1 VELTKEAGRILIKNV
16 TKIFARSDSDST
28 LIALEDVN
36 MDIQPTEFVS
46 IVGTSGCGKST
57 LLRIIA
63 GLESA
68 TFGQAFCDGEV
79 ISGTNPKRGLVFQ
92 EHSLF
97 PWLSVRDNIAFG
109 LRATG
114 KYESGMEMADRL
126 ISVSGLSEFTHSYP
140 HQLSGGMRQ
149 RVSLVRSLVVSPDVL
164 LLDEPL
170 GALDSFTR
178 MNLQDEL
185 LKLWN
190 ENKNTMILIT
200 HDVDEAIYLS
210 QRIFIMSPR
219 PGRIA
224 GEIPLRMSYPR
235 NRGSSEFVSVRNA
248 ILRKLDFAKEEQEE
262 YNL

>member
-1 VELTKEAGRILIKNV
+1 MEVRPA
-16 TKIFARSDSDST
+16 
-28 LIALEDVN
+28 
-36 MDIQPTEFVS
+36 EFIS

-63 GLESA
+63 GLDTV
-68 TFGQAFCDGEV
+68 TFGQVCCDGEPV
-79 ISGTNPKRGLVFQ
+79 AGTNPKRGLVFQ

-97 PWLSVRDNIAFG
+97 PWLSVRENIAFG
-109 LRATG
+109 LRAVG
-114 KYESGMEMADRL
+114 RYKSACGQVDGL
-126 ISVSGLSEFTHSYP
+126 ISVIGLSEFANSYP

-149 RVSLVRSLVVSPDVL
+149 RVSLARALAVSPDVL

-178 MNLQDEL
+178 MNIQDEL

-190 ENKNTMILIT
+190 EHRTTMILIT

-210 QRIFIMSPR
+210 QRICIMSPR

-224 GEIPLRMSYPR
+224 GEIPLGMSYPR
-235 NRGSSEFVSVRNA
+235 NRGSSGFVSVRNE
-248 ILRKLDFAKEEQEE
+248 ILRRLDFAKEEHEE

>member
-1 VELTKEAGRILIKNV
+1 LELTERSGHISIENV
-16 TKIFARSDSDST
+16 TKIFARADLNST
-28 LIALEDVN
+28 LIALDGVN
-36 MDIQPTEFVS
+36 LEVRPAEFIS

-63 GLESA
+63 GLETV
-68 TFGQAFCDGEV
+68 TFGQARCDGKP
-79 ISGTNPKRGLVFQ
+79 IAGTNPKRGLVFQ

-97 PWLSVRDNIAFG
+97 PWLSARDNIAFG
-109 LRATG
+109 LRAAG
-114 KYESGMEMADRL
+114 RYKSSDGLVDGL
-126 ISVSGLSEFTHSYP
+126 ISAVGLSEFANSYP

-149 RVSLVRSLVVSPDVL
+149 RVALVRALVVSPDVL

-178 MNLQDEL
+178 MNIQDEL
-185 LKLWN
+185 LKLWK
-190 ENKNTMILIT
+190 EHENTMILIT

-210 QRIFIMSPR
+210 QRIYIMSPR
-219 PGRIA
+219 PGRIT

-235 NRGSSEFVSVRNA
+235 NRSSSEFVNIRNE
-248 ILRKLDFAKEEQEE
+248 ILRRLNFAKEEYEE

>member
-1 VELTKEAGRILIKNV
+1 MSGQAGHIIVKNL
-16 TKIFARSDSDST
+16 TKIFARSDLNAT
-28 LIALEDVN
+28 LVALENLD
-36 MDIQPTEFVS
+36 MEILPTEFIS

-63 GLESA
+63 GLETA
-68 TFGQAFCDGEV
+68 TFGQVFCDGEA
-79 ISGTNPKRGLVFQ
+79 IRDTDPRRGLVFQ

-114 KYESGMEMADRL
+114 KYRSSVELVDRM
-126 ISVSGLSEFTHSYP
+126 ISIVGLQEFANSYP

-149 RVSLVRSLVVSPDVL
+149 RVSLVRALIVSPNVL

-178 MNLQDEL
+178 MNMQDEL
-185 LKLWN
+185 LRLWN
-190 ENKNTMILIT
+190 EHRNTMILIT

-210 QRIFIMSPR
+210 QRIYIMSPR

-224 GEIPLRMSYPR
+224 CEIPLRISYPR
-235 NRGSSEFVSVRNA
+235 NRSSSEFVNVRNM
-248 ILRKLDFAKEEQEE
+248 ILRKLDFAKEEQED

>member
-1 VELTKEAGRILIKNV
+1 MSAGAGHISIQNV
-16 TKIFARSDSDST
+16 TKIFARTDLDST
-28 LIALEDVN
+28 LVALESVN
-36 MDIQPTEFVS
+36 MEIRPAEFIS

-63 GLESA
+63 GLEAA
-68 TFGQAFCDGEV
+68 TFGQVRCDGE
-79 ISGTNPKRGLVFQ
+79 IIAGTNPKRGLVFQ

-109 LRATG
+109 LRAAG
-114 KYESGMEMADRL
+114 RYKSGADLVDGL
-126 ISVSGLSEFTHSYP
+126 ISRVGLSEFSGSYP

-149 RVSLVRSLVVSPDVL
+149 RVSLVRALVVSPDVL

-178 MNLQDEL
+178 MNIQDEI

-190 ENKNTMILIT
+190 EHKNTMILIT

-210 QRIFIMSPR
+210 QRIYIMSPR
-219 PGRIA
+219 PGRIVK
-224 GEIPLRMSYPR
+224 EIPLGMSYPR
-235 NRGSSEFVSVRNA
+235 NRGSSEFTAVRSE
-248 ILRKLDFAKEEQEE
+248 ILRRLDFAKEEQEE

>member
-1 VELTKEAGRILIKNV
+1 MV
-16 TKIFARSDSDST
+16 
-28 LIALEDVN
+28 ALENVD
-36 MDIQPTEFVS
+36 MEIEPTEFIS

-63 GLESA
+63 GLETA
-68 TFGQAFCDGEV
+68 TYGQVLCDGE
-79 ISGTNPKRGLVFQ
+79 IINGADPRRGLVFQ

-109 LRATG
+109 LHATG
-114 KYESGMEMADRL
+114 KYESNSGLADRL
-126 ISVSGLSEFTHSYP
+126 ISIVGLSEFANSYP

-149 RVSLVRSLVVSPDVL
+149 RVSLVRALVVSPNVL

-178 MNLQDEL
+178 MIIQDEL
-185 LKLWN
+185 LNLWN
-190 ENKNTMILIT
+190 ERRNTMILIT

-210 QRIFIMSPR
+210 QRIYIMSPR
-219 PGRIA
+219 PGRITS
-224 GEIPLRMSYPR
+224 EIPLVMSYPR
-235 NRGSSEFVSVRNA
+235 NRGSSEFVNVRNA
-248 ILRKLDFAKEEQEE
+248 ILKQLNFAKEEQED

>member
-1 VELTKEAGRILIKNV
+1 MTKRAGHISIQNV
-16 TKIFARSDSDST
+16 TKIFARADLNST
-28 LIALEDVN
+28 LVALENVN
-36 MDIQPTEFVS
+36 MEIQPAEFVS

-63 GLESA
+63 GLESV
-68 TFGQAFCDGEV
+68 TFGQAYCDGEV
-79 ISGTNPKRGLVFQ
+79 IAGANPKRGLVFQ

-114 KYESGMEMADRL
+114 RYKSGADMVDRL
-126 ISVSGLSEFTHSYP
+126 ISRVDLSEFADSYP

-149 RVSLVRSLVVSPDVL
+149 RVSLVRALVVSPDVL

-178 MNLQDEL
+178 MNIQDEL

-190 ENKNTMILIT
+190 EHKNTMILIT

-210 QRIFIMSPR
+210 QRIYIMSPR
-219 PGRIA
+219 PGRIVK
-224 GEIPLRMSYPR
+224 EIPLRMSYPR
-235 NRGSSEFVSVRNA
+235 NRGSSEFTVVRNE
-248 ILRKLDFAKEEQEE
+248 ILRRLDFAKEEQEE

>member
-1 VELTKEAGRILIKNV
+1 ME
-16 TKIFARSDSDST
+16 
-28 LIALEDVN
+28 
-36 MDIQPTEFVS
+36 IQSAEFIS

-63 GLESA
+63 GLETA
-68 TFGQAFCDGEV
+68 TFGQAYCGGEL
-79 ISGTNPKRGLVFQ
+79 ITGTNPKRGLVFQ

-109 LRATG
+109 LRVAG
-114 KYESGMEMADRL
+114 RYKSDAGLVDEL
-126 ISVSGLSEFTHSYP
+126 ISIIGLSEFAGSYP

-149 RVSLVRSLVVSPDVL
+149 RVSLVRALAVSPDVL

-178 MNLQDEL
+178 MNIQDEL

-190 ENKNTMILIT
+190 KHKNTMILIT

-210 QRIFIMSPR
+210 QRIYIMSPR

-224 GEIPLRMSYPR
+224 DEISLRMSYPR
-235 NRGSSEFVSVRNA
+235 NRGSSEFVNVRNG
-248 ILRKLDFAKEEQEE
+248 ILRKLDFAKEDQED

>member
-1 VELTKEAGRILIKNV
+1 MTTPAGHISIKNV
-16 TKIFARSDSDST
+16 TKIFARTDLNST
-28 LIALEDVN
+28 LVALEGVN
-36 MDIQPTEFVS
+36 MEVRPAEFIS

-63 GLESA
+63 GLETA
-68 TFGQAFCDGEV
+68 TFGQAYCDGEP

-109 LRATG
+109 LRAAG
-114 KYESGMEMADRL
+114 SYKSGAKLVEGL
-126 ISVSGLSEFTHSYP
+126 ISIVGLSEFADSYP

-149 RVSLVRSLVVSPDVL
+149 RVSLVRALVVRPDVL

-178 MNLQDEL
+178 MNIQDEL

-190 ENKNTMILIT
+190 EHKNTMILIT

-210 QRIFIMSPR
+210 QRIYIMSPR

-224 GEIPLRMSYPR
+224 REIPLRMSYPR
-235 NRGSSEFVSVRNA
+235 NRGSSEFVGVRNE
-248 ILRKLDFAKEEQEE
+248 ILRRLDFAKEEQEE